1 MCGRAAPQTG
11 RRGGGFEERGF
22 DGNAGTWLKATGQ
35 YDVKGSHMIRSFIVR
50 NRIFTVALLLAALV
64 RAITAVAFRPAI
76 WFGGDSADYLA
87 VALRMR
93 PDLSRMSGYGIM
105 LFILR
110 PLHSVMA
117 VVAVQHV
124 MGLLIG
130 LGIYLLLHERFGLPG
145 WGATLAAVPVLFD
158 AYQIELEHEVLSDV
172 LFEFLIMAALFL
184 ALWRWRDRP
193 AWADI
198 TAGLLVSLA
207 SLVRPIALPLL
218 VVYLCYLL
226 LRRARWRVFA
236 ATVIAAAVP
245 IVLYATWFDANYHIK
260 NLTSSQGV
268 YLWSRTMS
276 FANCQVIKPPA
287 DEMALCPPSDGRRL
301 AASSYIWNQD
311 SPLTN
316 IPGGRFSA
324 HKNRLALDFARRA
337 IVAQPGGYATAV
349 LHDFMLS
356 FYWNR
361 PPHPSAFT
369 AEKYQFSAAERVW
382 VSPDLGTMGG
392 GTVRTDQRAYT
403 GAPSSATRAYE
414 PYAGIMRAYQRF
426 IYLRGSLLGIILLIG
441 LAAIVRW
448 WRGGGIRRLRDWG
461 GPALL
466 PWITAVGLLFVPVA
480 TGDFDLRYVVP
491 AVPAACLAAA
501 LAFARVDTAADAA
514 QVSAPAGSRA
524 AGAAAAG
531 QP

>member
-1 MCGRAAPQTG
+1 M
-11 RRGGGFEERGF
+11 F
-22 DGNAGTWLKATGQ
+22 
-35 YDVKGSHMIRSFIVR
+35 RSFVAR
-50 NRIFTVALLLAALV
+50 NRIFTVALVLAALV

-76 WFGGDSADYLA
+76 WFGGDSAGYLA

-93 PDLSRMSGYGIM
+93 PDVSRMSGYGIM

-172 LFEFLIMAALFL
+172 SFAFLITAALFG
-184 ALWRWRDRP
+184 ALWWRRDRP

-198 TAGLLVSLA
+198 TAGLLFSLA

-218 VVYLCYLL
+218 GVYLCYLL
-226 LRRARWRVFA
+226 IRRARWRVFG
-236 ATVIAAAVP
+236 ATVIAAALP
-245 IVLYATWFDANYHIK
+245 IALYAAWFNANYHAM
-260 NLTSSQGV
+260 NLTRAQGV
-268 YLWSRTMS
+268 FLWSRTMS
-276 FANCQVIKPPA
+276 FANCAVIKPSA
-287 DEMALCPPSDGRRL
+287 GEVALCPPANGSRL
-301 AASSYIWNQD
+301 AASSYIWIKD

-316 IPGGRFSA
+316 IPGDRFSA
-324 HKNRLALDFARRA
+324 RKNRLAFDFALRA
-337 IVAQPGGYATAV
+337 IIAQPGDYAAAV

-369 AEKYQFSAAERVW
+369 AEKYEFSAAERIW
-382 VSPDLGTMGG
+382 VTPNLRTMGG
-392 GTVRTDQRAYT
+392 GTLRTDQQAYT
-403 GAPSSATRAYE
+403 GAPSSTTRTYE
-414 PYAGIMRAYQRF
+414 PFAGIMRAYQRF
-426 IYLRGSLLGIILLIG
+426 IYLRGTLLGIILLIG
-441 LAAIVRW
+441 LAAIVRS
-448 WRGGGIRRLRDWG
+448 WRDGGIRRLRDGG

-466 PWITAVGLLFVPVA
+466 PWVTAVGLLLVPVA
-480 TGDFDLRYVVP
+480 TTDFDLRYVVP
-491 AVPAACLAAA
+491 AVPVACLAAA
-501 LAFARVDTAADAA
+501 LAFARVDTTAAA
-514 QVSAPAGSRA
+514 QVSAPAAGSRA
-524 AGAAAAG
+524 ATGTGATAS
-531 QP
+531 